1 MTPEEEVADLQRRIK
16 NMEVE
21 RKVFAEEAQ
30 AQLKRHKAMIEKL

>member
-30 AQLKRHKAMIEKL
+30 SQLKRHKAMIEKL